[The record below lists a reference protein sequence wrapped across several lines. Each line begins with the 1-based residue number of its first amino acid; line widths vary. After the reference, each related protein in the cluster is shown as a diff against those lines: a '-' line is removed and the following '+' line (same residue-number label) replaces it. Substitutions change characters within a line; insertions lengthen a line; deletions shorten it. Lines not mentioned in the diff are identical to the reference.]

1 MDLQDPSDI
10 AGVAGCPLA
19 ALALLLFELKLR
31 NKKEEKGKKGGIVN
45 CPPRQ
50 PMPMRHAG

>member
-1 MDLQDPSDI
+1 MDLQDPSGI

-19 ALALLLFELKLR
+19 ALTLLLFELELR
-31 NKKEEKGKKGGIVN
+31 NKKEEKGKKGGIAN